1 MNRASSPL
9 FYLYFRIEFQQI
21 HPIFGISQT
30 SMKGKPTGD
39 RPFLVVLV
47 PGFPLQI
54 LPEANPL
61 NQVLITKHV
70 QCDWGS
76 TYENQDSSRDSKD
89 KFVELCNNMV
99 IFIG

>member
-30 SMKGKPTGD
+30 SIKGKPTGD

-47 PGFPLQI
+47 PGFPVQI

-70 QCDWGS
+70 Q
-76 TYENQDSSRDSKD
+76 Q
-89 KFVELCNNMV
+89 V
-99 IFIG
+99 IGDQHTKTRILHGIQRTNL